1 MSAILAL
8 GVTLGLAGVAG
19 FTALRAPLREAKSIA
34 NHPPQ
39 GQFLDVD
46 GHQIHVVERGQ
57 PQGSAPDLVLIHGS
71 NGSIRDMTFRLSPA
85 LEEAY
90 RILIFDRPG
99 LGYSDAISA
108 DGTSIQTQAAILQ
121 KASARLGA
129 QRPIVLGQ
137 SYGGAVALAWA
148 TEFPQHTA
156 AVVSVSG
163 VSHPWDAE
171 LPTFYKLTS
180 SRFGSAVI
188 VPLLTAFVPKSY
200 VRDSLRDV
208 FAPQAVPDGFADH
221 FGLAMSLRR
230 SSLRANAKQRAN
242 LLAEVEAMAPKYP
255 DLSMPIE
262 VVHGTADTTVGISIH
277 AERLVADSRTA
288 RLTPLPEVGHMPHQ
302 THTQEV
308 VAAVHRAATRANL
321 R

>member
-19 FTALRAPLREAKSIA
+19 FTALRAPLREAESIA

-39 GQFLDVD
+39 GQFLNVD

-180 SRFGSAVI
+180 SLFGSAVI

-200 VRDSLRDV
+200 VRDSLKEV

-288 RLTPLPEVGHMPHQ
+288 RLTPLPDVGHMPHQ